1 MYVCILVLFI
11 DIGPIGAN
19 GNMGALR
26 TMGTIGPNRTKIT
39 NRTNSPI
46 GLGQKAQNHI
56 NTQVQWFGRPK
67 AHNLHKCNGLGVRRL
82 RRLIIIIRYNGLEGP
97 VARNLINTIVW
108 RSKAQ
113 NHYKYNGLGSPRLR
127 HFINTIVCR
136 SKGSESL

>member
-46 GLGQKAQNHI
+46 GLGQKAQNH
-56 NTQVQWFGRPK
+56 
-67 AHNLHKCNGLGVRRL
+67 
-82 RRLIIIIRYNGLEGP
+82 
-97 VARNLINTIVW
+97 
-108 RSKAQ
+108 
-113 NHYKYNGLGSPRLR
+113 YKYISTMVWEAQGS
-127 HFINTIVCR
+127 
-136 SKGSESL
+136 